1 VNSNF
6 SSFWSF
12 LTQNAVLKIPSL
24 CSDHTDLD
32 SLSGI
37 GTVAKEQ
44 TCPSGH
50 VWQICHTFQNSG
62 PEVYLLVD
70 FYIFRTE
77 NSMRVIWFY
86 TPSS

>member
-1 VNSNF
+1 M
-6 SSFWSF
+6 
-12 LTQNAVLKIPSL
+12 L
-24 CSDHTDLD
+24 
-32 SLSGI
+32 
-37 GTVAKEQ
+37 AKLQ
-44 TCPSGH
+44 ICRRGD
-50 VWQICHTFQNSG
+50 VWQICHTFQNSV